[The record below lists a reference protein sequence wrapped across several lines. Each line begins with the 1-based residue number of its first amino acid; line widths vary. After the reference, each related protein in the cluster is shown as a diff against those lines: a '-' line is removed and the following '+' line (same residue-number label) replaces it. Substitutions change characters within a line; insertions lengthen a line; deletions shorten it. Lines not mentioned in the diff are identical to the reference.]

1 MKIISSVSEM
11 AEYSRAA
18 SQKGQKIGF
27 VPTMG
32 AFHEGHL
39 SLMRAA
45 KKECDTVVVS
55 VFVNQLQFSPNEDF
69 DKYPRDI
76 AKDKKLASREGV
88 SFFFVPDAREL
99 YSENFA
105 TYVEVTGTGAEVL
118 CGSRRLGHFKGVT
131 TVVSK
136 LFNICCPRTAYFGQ
150 KDWQQAVIVKKMV
163 RDLNVPVTIRV
174 MPIVR
179 EKDGLAMSSRNA
191 YLSSEER
198 IQALAIYRALSSARK
213 VINAGEVSSER
224 VKNMMKQ
231 VLMRKKQLKI
241 DYIEIVK
248 GETLEPIE
256 RIEENTLI
264 AVSVFAGKTRLI
276 DNSIINTVSKV

>member
-18 SQKGQKIGF
+18 GQKGQKIGF

-88 SFFFVPDAREL
+88 SVLFVPDARDL

-105 TYVEVTGTGAEVL
+105 TYVEVTGTSAKVL

-131 TVVSK
+131 TVVAK
-136 LFNICCPRTAYFGQ
+136 LFNICCPRMAYFGQ

-198 IQALAIYRALSSARK
+198 IQALAIYSALSSAEK
-213 VINAGEVSSER
+213 VINSGEVSSER
-224 VKNMMKQ
+224 VKNMMKK
-231 VLMRKKQLKI
+231 VLMMEKKLKI
-241 DYIEIVK
+241 DYVEIVK

>member
-11 AEYSRAA
+11 AEYSRAV

-76 AKDKKLASREGV
+76 EKDKKLASQAGV
-88 SFFFVPDAREL
+88 SVFFVPEAKEL

-105 TYVEVTGTGAEVL
+105 TYVEVTGKRAKVL
-118 CGSRRLGHFKGVT
+118 CGSRRPGHFKGVT
-131 TVVSK
+131 TVVAK
-136 LFNICCPRTAYFGQ
+136 LFNICCPCMAYFGQ
-150 KDWQQAVIVKKMV
+150 KDWQQTVIVEKMV
-163 RDLNVPVTIRV
+163 RDLNIPVTIRV
-174 MPIVR
+174 MPTVR

-198 IQALAIYRALSSARK
+198 IQALAIYRSLSLARK

-224 VKNMMKQ
+224 VRDVIKQ
-231 VLMRKKQLKI
+231 VLMREKKLKI
-241 DYIEIVK
+241 DYIEIMK
-248 GETLEPIE
+248 GKTLEPIE

-264 AVSVFAGKTRLI
+264 AVSVFAGETRLI
-276 DNSIINTVSKV
+276 DNSVISTVSEV

>member
-18 SQKGQKIGF
+18 GQKGQKIGF

-88 SFFFVPDAREL
+88 SVLFVPDARDL

-105 TYVEVTGTGAEVL
+105 TYVEVTGTSAKVL

-131 TVVSK
+131 TVVAK
-136 LFNICCPRTAYFGQ
+136 LFNICCPRMAYFGQ

-198 IQALAIYRALSSARK
+198 IQALAIYSALSSAEK
-213 VINAGEVSSER
+213 VINSGEVSSER
-224 VKNMMKQ
+224 VKNMMKK
-231 VLMRKKQLKI
+231 VLMMEKKLKI
-241 DYIEIVK
+241 DYVEIVK

-276 DNSIINTVSKV
+276 DNSIINTASKV

>member
-1 MKIISSVSEM
+1 
-11 AEYSRAA
+11 
-18 SQKGQKIGF
+18 
-27 VPTMG
+27 
-32 AFHEGHL
+32 
-39 SLMRAA
+39 
-45 KKECDTVVVS
+45 
-55 VFVNQLQFSPNEDF
+55 
-69 DKYPRDI
+69 
-76 AKDKKLASREGV
+76 
-88 SFFFVPDAREL
+88 VPDAREL